1 METNLIS
8 PEPETRAALRLASQ
22 VIFSCLRCHIFSGV
36 IYFLW
41 LITIHQ
47 VVSSLPLQ
55 MTLYFNLI
63 YFPCWLAVG
72 IIILFIESE
81 AFWAFQQYSQLRVL
95 RKIQVI
101 LMVATV
107 KFSLL
112 NYLYKFVL
120 VTILVAVI
128 IIEVMSKCYTF
139 HSSGCCTSP
148 TLIFH
153 VITFNFFLPNH
164 LLLLFFPNSLIVFPY
179 CCCCGSLYLCILKV
193 GSFHGVAVLSRL

>member
-1 METNLIS
+1 
-8 PEPETRAALRLASQ
+8 
-22 VIFSCLRCHIFSGV
+22 
-36 IYFLW
+36 
-41 LITIHQ
+41 
-47 VVSSLPLQ
+47 

-72 IIILFIESE
+72 IIILFISHFIESK
-81 AFWAFQQYSQLRVL
+81 ALWAFKQYNRLRVL

-128 IIEVMSKCYTF
+128 IIEVMSKCDNL
-139 HSSGCCTSP
+139 HSSDQP
-148 TLIFH
+148 
-153 VITFNFFLPNH
+153 
-164 LLLLFFPNSLIVFPY
+164 
-179 CCCCGSLYLCILKV
+179 
-193 GSFHGVAVLSRL
+193 